1 MFGIIEMF
9 MSPKRRAEMRR
20 QHQEWVETKLKEA
33 VPWDPKMRW
42 EKTIAIKAD
51 TYKPYSLFDVVA
63 LDSNNIAVAAP
74 ENLVISPEG
83 EWAYCEK
90 IVRRGGELYTFKGT
104 AKGTVMFDGPVIVP
118 SLHKRVKGHVV
129 EWNQSPMMSLTPME
143 IWTLR
148 AGTRA
153 AKGHT
158 IVAGLGLGHQL
169 MDVANK
175 KSVTKVTL
183 VEKSKDLV
191 DWIMPQ
197 LYDVRL
203 GKPFLPKN
211 KSIEVVV
218 GDAYEEIPK
227 MEADVALMDIFPGY
241 GGNREDCEGL
251 MRKAK
256 GVKRWWIWGSQS
268 MGGSLWD

>member
-9 MSPKRRAEMRR
+9 MMKERRAELWKQR
-20 QHQEWVETKLKEA
+20 QEWVERKLKEA
-33 VPWDPKMRW
+33 VPWDPKMKW
-42 EKTIAIKAD
+42 EKVVAIKAD
-51 TYKPYSLFDVVA
+51 TYKVYSLFSVTPLPGA
-63 LDSNNIAVAAP
+63 NIAMAKD
-74 ENLVISPEG
+74 EHLVISPSK

-90 IVRRGGELYTFKGT
+90 IVPRGEELVTFKGA
-104 AKGTVMFDGPVIVP
+104 AKGTVMFDGPVVVP
-118 SLHKRVKGHVV
+118 ALHKWAKGLNVD
-129 EWNQSPMMSLTPME
+129 WNQTPMMSLTPME
-143 IWTLR
+143 MWTLR

-158 IVAGLGLGHQL
+158 IIAGLGLGHQL
-169 MDVANK
+169 LEVANK

-183 VEKSKDLV
+183 VEKSQDLV
-191 DWIMPQ
+191 DWIMPKLQ
-197 LYDVRL
+197 DVRL
-203 GKPFLPKN
+203 GQPFLPKN
-211 KSIEVVV
+211 KPIEVVV

-227 MEADVALMDIFPGY
+227 LEADVALMDIFPTY

-256 GVKRWWIWGSQS
+256 GVKRWWIWGSQP